1 MWAVVTGGAQ
11 KEGQVIIQD
20 TTAPGLAW
28 GQGGFVLG
36 DWWPDTTGGQWW
48 GTAALTLVQHWAV
61 QSGHFLLTDP
71 VLPGLLHKDLRYS
84 IIKLTHSAFVEIYS
98 EHLHSK
104 TERARELRF

>member
-1 MWAVVTGGAQ
+1 MLAVVTGGAQ

-48 GTAALTLVQHWAV
+48 GIAALTLVQHCAV
-61 QSGHFLLTDP
+61 QCRVVKLCSPDP
-71 VLPGLLHKDLRYS
+71 FTSY
-84 IIKLTHSAFVEIYS
+84 
-98 EHLHSK
+98 
-104 TERARELRF
+104 